1 MSGCNGLRA
10 LNQYDVRPGKKVS
23 YHQLYTLDF
32 RASRAEHGV
41 WRAGIGSKRQPPG
54 CTELKSGANC
64 VQHAALELLTGLVRA
79 SKVKVSQMSVKKI
92 QIGQLWRKN
101 DTGDVYLV
109 TRVYSEALST
119 IVVLRKSGAEDE
131 ALTRLRAENTP
142 KGAGIPGYSPAQD
155 EEKF

>member
-1 MSGCNGLRA
+1 MRSGARDDSKMARGVVRTAKRGRSQVKSVVNGVKSARLQRLTGLA
-10 LNQYDVRPGKKVS
+10 
-23 YHQLYTLDF
+23 
-32 RASRAEHGV
+32 RASR
-41 WRAGIGSKRQPPG
+41 
-54 CTELKSGANC
+54 
-64 VQHAALELLTGLVRA
+64 
-79 SKVKVSQMSVKKI
+79 VKNKTMSVKKI

-142 KGAGIPGYSPAQD
+142 KGPGIPGYSPAQD
-155 EEKF
+155 EENF